1 MPLGDGSVDCTA
13 ACRPGESPQLKSPS
27 RKAESK
33 DDAGNSSCSDGFGG
47 PPPAKPRPRPFS
59 VLCGLVS
66 GPDDSASGVHH
77 RSPFRSSR
85 HVALQDHAQPDD
97 ALRARGLAAD
107 KYRELTF
114 TVVPVASRS
123 Q

>member
-1 MPLGDGSVDCTA
+1 
-13 ACRPGESPQLKSPS
+13 
-27 RKAESK
+27 
-33 DDAGNSSCSDGFGG
+33 
-47 PPPAKPRPRPFS
+47 
-59 VLCGLVS
+59 
-66 GPDDSASGVHH
+66 
-77 RSPFRSSR
+77 
-85 HVALQDHAQPDD
+85 LQDHAQPDD